1 MIVTCSTFA
10 LYSSSFTKSASQALS
25 ATESGDG
32 DQAMGKRWDF
42 LKKFESNFNHW
53 YVPRARASVII
64 SHIFSVGSR

>member
-1 MIVTCSTFA
+1 
-10 LYSSSFTKSASQALS
+10 
-25 ATESGDG
+25 
-32 DQAMGKRWDF
+32 MGKRWDF